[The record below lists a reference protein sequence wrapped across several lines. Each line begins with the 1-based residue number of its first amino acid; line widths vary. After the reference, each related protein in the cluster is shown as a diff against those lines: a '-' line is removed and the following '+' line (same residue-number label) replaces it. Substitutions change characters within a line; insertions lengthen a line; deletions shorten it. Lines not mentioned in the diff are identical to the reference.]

1 MSPRRINVV
10 IDELHLRGLDR
21 HQRERLMLGLEGELS
36 RLFQSY
42 PAYGRTGL
50 VDHVTTP
57 PVELNPRTSGTSLG
71 AQVAGRIYGAAVK
84 AGGKSGC

>member
-1 MSPRRINVV
+1 MRPRRINVV
-10 IDELHLRGLDR
+10 IDELHFSGLDP

-42 PAYGRTGL
+42 PAQGRPGL
-50 VDHVTTP
+50 VDRVSTA
-57 PVELNPRTSGTSLG
+57 PVELSPRTSGTSLG

-84 AGGKSGC
+84 AGGRS